1 MLTRRQLQRI
11 AQRGQ
16 IGLQAVERDYLQHL
30 LVALLYGRS
39 QELVFKGGT
48 ALRMVYKGNR
58 YSEDLDFNGP
68 NDVSH
73 LKALW
78 AEVCKEL
85 EFYGIGAD
93 TRQEWQSEFGYSFD
107 VSYRGPLYDG
117 RDRSKGK
124 VRVDV
129 SLREE
134 PVVTRRELVTAVYD
148 DVRPFVATVLSPE
161 HLFAEK
167 MRALLV
173 RGKPRDL
180 YDLWLMSRQGWQL
193 DRNLLSQKLALY
205 DLEYTPTRLRAAVAQ
220 VATDWERDMRPLL
233 PQFVPFE
240 DVSREVQALK
250 P

>member
-1 MLTRRQLQRI
+1 MLTRQQLQRI
-11 AQRGQ
+11 AQREQ
-16 IGLQAVERDYLQHL
+16 VGLQAVERDYLQHL
-30 LVALLYGRS
+30 LVALLYARS

-68 NDVSH
+68 NDVPH
-73 LKALW
+73 LRALW
-78 AEVCKEL
+78 AEICKEL
-85 EFYGIGAD
+85 EFYGIGAEI
-93 TRQEWQSEFGYSFD
+93 RQEWQSEFGYSFD

-134 PVVTRRELVTAVYD
+134 AVATRRELVTAIYD
-148 DVRPFVATVLSPE
+148 DVRPFVAIVLTPE

-173 RGKPRDL
+173 RAKPRDL
-180 YDLWLMSRQGWQL
+180 YDLWLMSRQGWRL
-193 DRNLLSQKLALY
+193 DRNILSQKLALY
-205 DLEYTPTRLRAAVAQ
+205 DLKYTTERLTETVAQ
-220 VATDWERDMRPLL
+220 VAADWERDMRPLL
-233 PQFVPFE
+233 PQYVPFE
-240 DVSREVQALK
+240 DVSRVVQVLE